1 MTAPAAKTRATPA
14 GIKLPDGF
22 SSKIT
27 FARVGDDDIEFW
39 EKDVTPPAI
48 DGGDAV
54 DQTTMWNATWR
65 TKLPRNL
72 LTLED
77 VSSVCAYDP
86 VVYDSIIALVNE
98 NTTITVTFPDG
109 STLAFFGFLKRFE
122 PSALVEADQPE
133 ATLTI
138 VATNLD
144 PEDTT
149 VEAGPTMVEVAGC

>member
-1 MTAPAAKTRATPA
+1 MAVPSATVWASPT

-27 FARVGDDDIEFW
+27 FALDDTIELW
-39 EKDVTPPAI
+39 EKDVTPPAV

-54 DQTTMWNATWR
+54 DQTTMCNTTWR

-72 LTLED
+72 LSLED
-77 VSSVCAYDP
+77 VSAVCAYDP
-86 VVYDSIIALVNE
+86 AVYDSIIGIINV
-98 NTTITVTFPDG
+98 NTTITVLFPDG
-109 STLAFFGFLKRFE
+109 STLAFFGYLKRFE
-122 PSALVEADQPE
+122 PSTLVEADQPE

-144 PEDTT
+144 PADTT

>member
-1 MTAPAAKTRATPA
+1 MTAPAATTRGTPD

-27 FARVGDDDIEFW
+27 FATDTTIELW

-54 DQTTMWNATWR
+54 DQTTMHNTTWR

-77 VSSVCAYDP
+77 VSAVCAYDP
-86 VVYDSIIALVNE
+86 VAYDAIIALTNV

-109 STLAFFGFLKRFE
+109 STLAFFGYLKRFE
-122 PSALVEADQPE
+122 PSTSVEADQPE

-144 PEDTT
+144 AADTT
-149 VEAGPTMVEVAGC
+149 VEAGPTMVEVSGC